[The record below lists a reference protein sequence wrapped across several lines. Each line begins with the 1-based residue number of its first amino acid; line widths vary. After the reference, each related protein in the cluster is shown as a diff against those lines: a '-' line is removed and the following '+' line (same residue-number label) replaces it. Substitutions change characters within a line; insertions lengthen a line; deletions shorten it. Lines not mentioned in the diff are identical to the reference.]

1 MELFLNGLITMLS
14 FVISIKELGLVKLKK
29 KNYWFK
35 IILVEVVLIV
45 LAVFLGSIDQI
56 FIDFSLLF
64 LIIPLLIILK
74 IQDNSLIRIII
85 SCIIAIAIMVILDML
100 IYPTITYITEY
111 TGVINQFII
120 NRSISDILILFL
132 CYFISKFINKF
143 TDKIKTTLKQ
153 NNIQIN
159 IFVMIFSIVFIIFTI
174 GLVKYEFDGNSTSF
188 DMMVISVL
196 LAISYVVLIA
206 LIMFLVYRG
215 FKKNLQNEQKQR
227 EISDVIEYAEKL
239 EEVSNGMREY
249 RYDYIRFL
257 SNLLEDIENNNVEE
271 LDNCLREKITKLSN
285 EINQNNS
292 NIELIYNIKNK
303 EIKAVMISKVLMAQ
317 ELGIGVFIEI
327 PDEISKVNIET
338 MDFCNCIKIIMDFA
352 IESCKISSN
361 DIQIG
366 LMNRKA
372 GHTTFIITF
381 KEENYDSIHK
391 IFTEQCF
398 VDGQD
403 DIKGLSK
410 LREITINY
418 PNVYLDS
425 KLEGGVFSLILELE

>member
-14 FVISIKELGLVKLKK
+14 FIFVIKELGLVNVKN

-35 IILVEVVLIV
+35 IIVIEVVLIV

-56 FIDFSLLF
+56 FVDFSLLF
-64 LIIPLLIILK
+64 LIIPLLILLRS
-74 IQDNSLIRIII
+74 DNSLIRIVL
-85 SCIIAIAIMVILDML
+85 SCIIAIAIMIILDMI
-100 IYPTITYITEY
+100 IYPTITYIAEY
-111 TGVINQFII
+111 TVINNRDFII
-120 NRSISDILILFL
+120 RIVSDILILFSG
-132 CYFISKFINKF
+132 YFISRFMKKF
-143 TDKIKTTLKQ
+143 TGKVKQ
-153 NNIQIN
+153 IVNENNLHIN
-159 IFVMIFSIVFIIFTI
+159 IFVMIFLIVFIIFSI
-174 GLVKYEFDGNSTSF
+174 GIVKYEFDGNSNSF
-188 DMMVISVL
+188 DLLIISVL
-196 LAISYVVLIA
+196 LAISYVILIA
-206 LIMFLVYRG
+206 LILFLVYRG

-227 EISDVIEYAEKL
+227 EINDVIEYAEKL

-257 SNLLEDIENNNVEE
+257 SNLLEDIENNKVEE
-271 LDNCLREKITKLSN
+271 LDNCLREKIAALSN

-327 PDEISKVNIET
+327 PDEITAVTIET
-338 MDFCNCIKIIMDFA
+338 LDFCNCIKVIMDFA
-352 IESCKISSN
+352 IESCKISNN
-361 DIQIG
+361 DIKIG
-366 LMNRKA
+366 LMKRKA
-372 GHTTFIITF
+372 GSTAFIISF
-381 KEENYDSIHK
+381 KEENYDSIYK
-391 IFTEQCF
+391 VFTDQCF
-398 VDGQD
+398 VNGQG
-403 DIKGLSK
+403 DINGLSN